1 MKDFFITGFFVLV
14 AMIFL
19 FGMSYD
25 MYSSGMKSGKKE
37 LIQELCSKQSYDF
50 CTVEKIE
57 YGLKNEVK

>member
-1 MKDFFITGFFVLV
+1 MKEFFITGFFVLV

-25 MYSSGMKSGKKE
+25 MYFSGMKKGKQE
-37 LIQELCSKQSYDF
+37 LIQALCTKQSYDF

-57 YGLKNEVK
+57 YGLKYEVK